1 MGRVIAAQLAAGG
14 VDVAVA
20 YAGSVDLADAT
31 IKRVAGHGRRGI
43 RGYRR

>member
-1 MGRVIAAQLAAGG
+1 MGLVIAAQLAADGL
-14 VDVAVA
+14 DVPVA

-31 IKRVAGHGRRGI
+31 IKQVAGHGRRGI